1 METVPYQL
9 NEQIPVIDECEVLV
23 IGGGPGGT
31 GAAVMAA
38 ECGAEVVL
46 AEQHGCMGGTA
57 TFGEITPMMRNHYS
71 ESGKAG
77 EAFAMDR
84 PVYTRLMKRMQ
95 SYFDGKFT
103 FTEDSTVWDGLNLTV
118 SKDLIALAMED
129 VCLDAGVRLRYHFRL
144 VGVVRDGQR
153 IAYAVFHT
161 RSGFA
166 AIRAK
171 QYIDATGDGELAA
184 LAGCE
189 FEYGDRE
196 HGLCQPMTLCFKLSH
211 VDKSR
216 LNRDEMQRLYRE
228 AQVRGEIECK
238 RDNVLMIDYGFE
250 DGVCHFNTTR
260 VLGKSAIDAVE
271 HSDAEIEGRRQ
282 MRQFISWIRR
292 EVPGFERA
300 QIYSVAPE
308 IGVRESRR
316 IKGRAYLTE
325 DDFMKRSKFP
335 DAIAR
340 CNYPI
345 DIHSVTGGG
354 TRMVGIG
361 CRDYY
366 EIPYGC
372 ITPRDCDNL
381 LMAGR
386 PISVSHEVHSS
397 CRVMPPAC
405 SVGQAAGAA
414 ASLAVERGCDAGSLD
429 GCEVRRL
436 LIGKGAWL

>member
-1 METVPYQL
+1 METVQYQL
-9 NEQIPVIDECEVLV
+9 DEQIPVIAECDVLV
-23 IGGGPGGT
+23 VGGGPGGT

-38 ECGAEVVL
+38 ECGAKTVL

-57 TFGEITPMMRNHYS
+57 TFGEVTPMMRNHYS
-71 ESGKAG
+71 ESGKIE
-77 EAFAMDR
+77 EAFSMDR
-84 PVYTRLMKRMQ
+84 PVYTRLMKQMQ
-95 SYFDGKFT
+95 SYLAGEFSFS
-103 FTEDSTVWDGLNLTV
+103 EDSTKWDGVNLTV

-129 VCLDAGVRLRYHFRL
+129 VCLEAGVQLYYHFKL
-144 VGVVRDGQR
+144 VGVVCRGRR
-153 IAYAVFHT
+153 ILHAVFHT

-171 QYIDATGDGELAA
+171 QYVDATGDGELAA

-196 HGLCQPMTLCFKLSH
+196 HGLCQPMSLCFKLSH

-216 LNRDEMQRLYRE
+216 LDNAAMQALYRE
-228 AQVRGEIECK
+228 AQASGAIECK
-238 RDNVLMIDYGFE
+238 RDSVLMMDYGFE
-250 DGVCHFNTTR
+250 DDVCHFNTTR
-260 VLGKSAIDAVE
+260 VLGKSAIDALA
-271 HSDAEIEGRRQ
+271 HSEAEIEGRRQ
-282 MRQFISWIRR
+282 MRQFVKWLRAG
-292 EVPGFERA
+292 VPGFEHA
-300 QIYSVAPE
+300 QIYSMAPE

-316 IKGRAYLTE
+316 IKGRAYLAE
-325 DDFMKRSKFP
+325 SDFRTRSKFP

-345 DIHSVTGGG
+345 DIHSVNGGT

-361 CRDYY
+361 CQDYY

-372 ITPRDCDNL
+372 ITPADRDNL
-381 LMAGR
+381 LVAGR
-386 PISVSHEVHSS
+386 PISVSHEIHAS

-414 ASLAVERGCDAGSLD
+414 ASLALKRGCDPCALD
-429 GCEVRRL
+429 GRDVRRL
-436 LIGKGAWL
+436 LIERGAWL